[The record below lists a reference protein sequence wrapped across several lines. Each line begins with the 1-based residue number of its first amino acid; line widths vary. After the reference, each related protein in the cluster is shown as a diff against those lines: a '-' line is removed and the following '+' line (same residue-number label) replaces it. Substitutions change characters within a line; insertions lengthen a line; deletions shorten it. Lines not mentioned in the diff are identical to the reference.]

1 MKIKTPAL
9 IWKFCQ
15 SSHADPVF
23 NIILSDV
30 CYLEKSTHLIRPIY
44 HTE

>member
-15 SSHADPVF
+15 SSHADPIF
-23 NIILSDV
+23 NILADV
-30 CYLEKSTHLIRPIY
+30 CYLEKSNHLIRPIH